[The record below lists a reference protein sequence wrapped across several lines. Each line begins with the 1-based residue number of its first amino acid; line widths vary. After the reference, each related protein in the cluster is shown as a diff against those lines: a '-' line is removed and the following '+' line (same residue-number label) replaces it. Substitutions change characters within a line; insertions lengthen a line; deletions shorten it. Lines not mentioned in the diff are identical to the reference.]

1 MKPPTLA
8 ALIVLALTSALVAE
22 EKEKHDHGTRIQAGP
37 TGGRLITKVE
47 PHAEFFVNKVNRIE
61 IRFIDDDNKIL
72 APAGQTITV
81 IMGDRSKPT
90 KLAFSN
96 DGDKLVSDQVIPSG
110 NLLPTVVQIKTSA
123 DAKTIMDR
131 FNLNLDQCQKCK
143 NREYACTCD
152 HDHE

>member
-61 IRFIDDDNKIL
+61 IRFIDNANKIL

>member
-1 MKPPTLA
+1 MKQPTLA

>member
-1 MKPPTLA
+1 MKTPSIA
-8 ALIVLALTSALVAE
+8 ALIALVLSVTLVAE
-22 EKEKHDHGTRIQAGP
+22 EKEKHDDHDRIQSGP

-47 PHAEFFVNKVNRIE
+47 PHAEFFVNKENRIE
-61 IRFIDDDNKIL
+61 IRFVDDDNKIL

-90 KLAFSN
+90 KLAFAK
-96 DGDKLVSDQVIPSG
+96 DGDKLVSDQAIPSG
-110 NLLPTVVQIKTSA
+110 NLLPTVVQIKSGA
-123 DAKTIMDR
+123 DVKTIMDR
-131 FNLNLDQCQKCK
+131 FNLNLDPCPGCK